1 MMPQLIANFEPIYQA
16 KYLCFTARSIQLGLF
31 SDEELIVLPTPKHG
45 HEMTVYFPNW
55 AYSQDFWRT
64 LQTLADYRLT
74 SQFPLPAIEEA
85 CQLMAGQPYSSI
97 TRVDMAD
104 WHEIVQ
110 KFLDQLQDVLQSE
123 HLIHRLAEIV
133 VIPTLFGTAGSFSAG
148 TSAAHPTTEQLIC
161 TYRVDLPISYL
172 CKTILLGVISTTQAG
187 YSDLTTPG
195 YTDRKI
201 IGELL
206 AKHDTLQIF
215 LPRLRSKQLSVSER
229 LQSKQYLAALGY
241 PEAPFSLS
249 TIYPQLSFSER
260 KLLKQLEEK
269 AGTIVSFDE
278 VAAVLW
284 GDETYTKF
292 SLYALSAVIKSLRQK
307 LLKAGCRREVICTVR
322 KKGYIYLP

>member
-55 AYSQDFWRT
+55 AYSQDFWRA
-64 LQTLADYRLT
+64 LQTLA
-74 SQFPLPAIEEA
+74 
-85 CQLMAGQPYSSI
+85 GQPSSSI